1 MGFQLKPTK
10 HKVSTVYKSLYI
22 REELA
27 KQVEQIAKDND
38 TSFNNVVISMIEHCL
53 SEGDQEKTK
62 NENQDSE
69 G

>member
-27 KQVEQIAKDND
+27 KQVEQ
-38 TSFNNVVISMIEHCL
+38 CL
-53 SEGDQEKTK
+53 PYVGYPRSLNAMGIIDEVAQ
-62 NENQDSE
+62 NMENR
-69 G
+69 